1 MNIFKQ
7 NSVKKLYFTNFV
19 LFWLNFIQLNITEFS
34 LCQFVS
40 ALIDFFFP
48 RKDEVDDQ
56 KSELSTLKS
65 KVEDLKEDANKKNEM
80 IGVSVTK

>member
-1 MNIFKQ
+1 MCNV
-7 NSVKKLYFTNFV
+7 N
-19 LFWLNFIQLNITEFS
+19 
-34 LCQFVS
+34 S

-80 IGVSVTK
+80 IGVSVILNDDLFGNTSAWTFIIYEYMYFKFIWNWKVL